1 MAPWVVGI
9 WEFQL
14 NNLNQENIKLYEKYF
29 EEGLIPANKKK
40 NVAGFRA
47 IPIEAEIKE
56 NSQVQP
62 YEKISEIIEANSKFA
77 VANCICRK
85 EARLMGEGCDKIL
98 ESCLSFGMAADF
110 YIENG
115 MAREISKEEAL
126 QVIKKAEEDGLVHFS
141 SNHAEDKIF
150 ICNCCSCCCKAL
162 ANITKHDNFGVIAQ
176 SNYYAVSDEET
187 CTACEECI
195 DRCQVFAIQ
204 MENELAVIDRD
215 KCIGCGLCVST
226 CPSDS
231 ISMVHKEPDATSPI
245 FADGNELMQASAND
259 TNKEFPFE

>member
-115 MAREISKEEAL
+115 MAREISKEEA
-126 QVIKKAEEDGLVHFS
+126 
-141 SNHAEDKIF
+141 
-150 ICNCCSCCCKAL
+150 
-162 ANITKHDNFGVIAQ
+162 
-176 SNYYAVSDEET
+176 
-187 CTACEECI
+187 
-195 DRCQVFAIQ
+195 
-204 MENELAVIDRD
+204 
-215 KCIGCGLCVST
+215 
-226 CPSDS
+226 
-231 ISMVHKEPDATSPI
+231 
-245 FADGNELMQASAND
+245 
-259 TNKEFPFE
+259 